1 MQITAQGT
9 VEDFDEAG
17 FQTNLGA
24 YLGVPPADIRL
35 KVSAASVSV
44 EATITF
50 ADASAASSVVVE
62 EMSLDDYEAAR
73 AEAKPAGALPKKR
86 MSVDA
91 KDLSI
96 PVLQGKLRLAL
107 GQSAKLPKKKPELLA
122 LYMRHCDE

>member
-1 MQITAQGT
+1 MT
-9 VEDFDEAG
+9 VAALRAELEWRGQATDGKKAVLAARLEATRG
-17 FQTNLGA
+17 CSRPG
-24 YLGVPPADIRL
+24 
-35 KVSAASVSV
+35 SAAANES
-44 EATITF
+44 A
-50 ADASAASSVVVE
+50 AASSVVVE

-73 AEAKPAGALPKKR
+73 AEAKPAGAPPKKR